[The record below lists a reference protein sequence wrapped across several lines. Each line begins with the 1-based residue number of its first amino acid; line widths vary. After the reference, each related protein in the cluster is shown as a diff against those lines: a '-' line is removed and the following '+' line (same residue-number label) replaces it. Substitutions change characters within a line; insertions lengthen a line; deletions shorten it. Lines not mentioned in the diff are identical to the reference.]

1 MGFELGCV
9 SFEYG
14 LCLGPMA
21 GYSDRAMRVICHRE
35 GAEYAVSEM
44 VSAKAICYRD
54 KKTAPLARI
63 GEDEGP
69 TAVQIFG
76 SDPAFMA
83 EAARMIEDGF
93 AGGVKPIAIDINMG
107 CPVHKIVSNG
117 EGSALLKQPLLV
129 EKIVS
134 AVCAAVS
141 LPVSVKI
148 RAGWDADHL
157 NAPEVA
163 RACEAGGASLLTVHG
178 RTRMQMYAGEADYGI
193 IEEVARAVSV
203 PVVGNGDV
211 RTAEQCRQLY
221 NLGCRGVMIARGAVG
236 DPFVFSRLRAALSG
250 EEYRELTLKEKLA
263 VAAEQ
268 VRLAAADKGESV
280 AVREAR
286 KRLAAYLHGRRGAA
300 SLRLAINGAQTLEE
314 IDALLL
320 RAEALDGQAL

>member
-1 MGFELGCV
+1 
-9 SFEYG
+9 
-14 LCLGPMA
+14 
-21 GYSDRAMRVICHRE
+21 
-35 GAEYAVSEM
+35 
-44 VSAKAICYRD
+44 
-54 KKTAPLARI
+54 
-63 GEDEGP
+63 
-69 TAVQIFG
+69 
-76 SDPAFMA
+76 
-83 EAARMIEDGF
+83 
-93 AGGVKPIAIDINMG
+93 
-107 CPVHKIVSNG
+107 
-117 EGSALLKQPLLV
+117 
-129 EKIVS
+129 
-134 AVCAAVS
+134 
-141 LPVSVKI
+141 VKI

-178 RTRMQMYAGEADYGI
+178 RTRVQMYAGEADYGI

-211 RTAEQCRQLY
+211 RTAEQCRRLY

-250 EEYRELTLKEKLA
+250 EEYREPTLKEKLT

-286 KRLAAYLHGRRGAA
+286 KQLAAYLHGRRGAA